1 MIFFGVIGYL
11 FWKFGLPQAPLI
23 LSTILGSMMENNWMS
38 SMVYADGSLA
48 VFIKRPISLILLI
61 LSAVFLIW
69 PLVQRTRE
77 FFKQRK
83 AA

>member
-1 MIFFGVIGYL
+1 
-11 FWKFGLPQAPLI
+11 
-23 LSTILGSMMENNWMS
+23 
-38 SMVYADGSLA
+38 MVYADGSLA